1 MEVVLAKSAGF
12 CFGVARAVQLAEEL
26 ADTYPGS
33 ARMLGPVIHNAHVVE
48 ELSRRGMSLLAAPE
62 EAGPGDRVLL
72 RAHGEAQGTW
82 GILRAR
88 GAEPVEEQEITL
100 EDGLLLVDRL
110 RGEGLSLRDAVKRAA
125 KELGLSRNQLYDAA
139 VGK

>member
-62 EAGPGDRVLL
+62 EAGPGTGCSSAPTGRP
-72 RAHGEAQGTW
+72 RGPGESSGP
-82 GILRAR
+82 GGR
-88 GAEPVEEQEITL
+88 
-100 EDGLLLVDRL
+100 
-110 RGEGLSLRDAVKRAA
+110 
-125 KELGLSRNQLYDAA
+125 SRWTPPAP
-139 VGK
+139 G